1 MISIYVWQFLYQCHH
16 WHLPFY
22 RNISDYNGLSFTHIF
37 DTQFCLC
44 KVSSSFSLFLSS
56 LPLQIIFSINLN
68 FDLSLLLCFIST
80 HLGRENERERGR
92 KRESHLGF
100 FSSTSHFLLKLF
112 SGKLL
117 HQEGRATKTK
127 NIFCLR
133 CKKFELSSPIF
144 ASTNLRRSLF
154 NNFQNFATSAQSIWG
169 RATYVQLGV
178 KFDYKE
184 KIR

>member
-56 LPLQIIFSINLN
+56 LSLQIIFSINLN

-80 HLGRENERERGR
+80 HLGRENERER
-92 KRESHLGF
+92 E
-100 FSSTSHFLLKLF
+100 
-112 SGKLL
+112 
-117 HQEGRATKTK
+117 EGREKIFSAFGVK
-127 NIFCLR
+127 NLNYLPPFLHLPTYVGRCSIISKILR
-133 CKKFELSSPIF
+133 LQHNQFGDGLPMSNLELSS
-144 ASTNLRRSLF
+144 TTKKRLDKCVKRVRL
-154 NNFQNFATSAQSIWG
+154 
-169 RATYVQLGV
+169 YVGT
-178 KFDYKE
+178 
-184 KIR
+184 